1 MPRRP
6 QVCLPIRFFSPS
18 LRWGRSVIPSCGR
31 PAPTPR
37 KPFYKQL
44 KLVLDYRIA
53 REQARNPVSLFV
65 RRTLKRFPKRDRS
78 DDTRDHS
85 PVSGPG
91 HTLPQAAS
99 SRDWETTG
107 LAVWSGGGCPGL
119 GVTPPPPF
127 YFPTAK
133 YIVQVDG
140 KIGLFRGLSPRLM
153 SNALSTVTRG
163 SMKKVSRYPGFP
175 RLWSLPGRPWSHVL
189 YRPQDTAPGFVLG
202 RPPAFPLCVPN
213 LVLND
218 GPDNGPSA
226 QRPLGVHAS
235 LTACL
240 WLGLP
245 SRRDRAGFQQG

>member
-78 DDTRDHS
+78 DDTRDRS

-175 RLWSLPGRPWSHVL
+175 RLWSLPGH
-189 YRPQDTAPGFVLG
+189 
-202 RPPAFPLCVPN
+202 
-213 LVLND
+213 
-218 GPDNGPSA
+218 GPTSCTDPRT
-226 QRPLGVHAS
+226 RPLGLCLGGLRLSHSVS
-235 LTACL
+235 PTWCLMTAQTM
-240 WLGLP
+240 GPVP
-245 SRRDRAGFQQG
+245 SAP